1 MSEAIAGTIAVLMLI
16 AFFGSVA
23 IIIAWREEFDR
34 DENVRATY
42 RELRTI
48 YTSDPE
54 KGRWKLFR
62 NKVRYTPHK
71 SARYTRCIGFEFT
84 TPWGMIAYYFGLYC
98 PETRKQRNTQRVT
111 TVLKITEDVR
121 DRAKIHADDE
131 LAKARAEIKELRKK
145 LSSPVIS
152 LQDEAWQAWRTG
164 NAYTAQTVGWN
175 ELHNMAAGTAAEK
188 ENK

>member
-1 MSEAIAGTIAVLMLI
+1 MSTDIIAGVIVLSILI
-16 AFFGSVA
+16 TFFSTVA
-23 IIIAWREEFDR
+23 IMVAWSEKLIC

-54 KGRWKLFR
+54 KGRWELFR
-62 NKVRYTPHK
+62 NNVRYTPHK
-71 SARYTRCIGFEFT
+71 SDRYTRCIGFEFT

-111 TVLKITEDVR
+111 TMLKITEDVR
-121 DRAKIHADDE
+121 DRAKTHADNE
-131 LAKARAEIKELRKK
+131 LAQARAEIKELREK
-145 LSSPVIS
+145 LSSS
-152 LQDEAWQAWRTG
+152 SMSQDKAWQTSD
-164 NAYTAQTVGWN
+164 AYNTIQTARWN
-175 ELHNMAAGTAAEK
+175 KLHNMADGTAAQR

>member
-1 MSEAIAGTIAVLMLI
+1 MSEAIAGIIAALMLI
-16 AFFGSVA
+16 ALFGSVA
-23 IIIAWREEFDR
+23 IIIAWREEFIYC

-71 SARYTRCIGFEFT
+71 SDRYTRCIGFEFT
-84 TPWGMIAYYFGLYC
+84 TPWGMIAYYFGLYR

-111 TVLKITEDVR
+111 TMLKITEDVR
-121 DRAKIHADDE
+121 DRAKTHADNE
-131 LAKARAEIKELRKK
+131 LAQARAEIKELREK
-145 LSSPVIS
+145 LSSS
-152 LQDEAWQAWRTG
+152 SMSQDKAWQTSD
-164 NAYTAQTVGWN
+164 AYNTIQTARWN
-175 ELHNMAAGTAAEK
+175 KLHNMADGTAAQR

>member
-23 IIIAWREEFDR
+23 IIIAWREEFNR

-54 KGRWKLFR
+54 KGRWELFR
-62 NKVRYTPHK
+62 NNVRYTPHK
-71 SARYTRCIGFEFT
+71 SDRYTRCIGFEFT

-111 TVLKITEDVR
+111 TMLKITEDVR
-121 DRAKIHADDE
+121 DRAKTHADDE
-131 LAKARAEIKELRKK
+131 LAKARAEIKELREK
-145 LSSPVIS
+145 LSSS
-152 LQDEAWQAWRTG
+152 SMSQDKAWQTSD
-164 NAYTAQTVGWN
+164 AYNTIQTARWN
-175 ELHNMAAGTAAEK
+175 KLHNMADGTAAQR

>member
-23 IIIAWREEFDR
+23 IIIAWREEFNCN
-34 DENVRATY
+34 ENVRATY

-71 SARYTRCIGFEFT
+71 SDRYTRCIGFEFT

-111 TVLKITEDVR
+111 TILKITEDVR
-121 DRAKIHADDE
+121 DRAKTHADDE
-131 LAKARAEIKELRKK
+131 LAKARAEIKELREK
-145 LSSPVIS
+145 LSSS
-152 LQDEAWQAWRTG
+152 SMSQDKAWQTSD
-164 NAYTAQTVGWN
+164 AYNTIQTARWN
-175 ELHNMAAGTAAEK
+175 KLHNMADGTAAQR